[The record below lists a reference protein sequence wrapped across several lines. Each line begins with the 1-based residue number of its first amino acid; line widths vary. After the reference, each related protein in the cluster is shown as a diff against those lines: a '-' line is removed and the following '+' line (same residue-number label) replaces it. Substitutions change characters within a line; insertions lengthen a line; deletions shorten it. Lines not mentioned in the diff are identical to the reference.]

1 MRTLL
6 PVNLKVWPEL
16 LVDAALP
23 WIERLNSTVDL
34 LYVEELEQPR
44 AKVKDPEV
52 QAVIDAHL
60 ETARQEIVHA
70 LQAQLDRIPEAFRG
84 GMVLDHGNPA
94 AAIVRRSVDYDFVIC
109 GNDGR
114 TGVSGL
120 FGSMSESLV
129 RGFRKPVLLL
139 RVRPD
144 R

>member
-1 MRTLL
+1 MRILL
-6 PVNLKVWPEL
+6 PVNLNAWPEL
-16 LVDAALP
+16 LVDAAMP
-23 WIERLNSTVDL
+23 WVIRMGATVDL
-34 LYVEELEQPR
+34 LYVDELEQPR
-44 AKVKDPEV
+44 ARVRDPGV
-52 QAVIDAHL
+52 QAVIEANLSAAHHKVDDAL
-60 ETARQEIVHA
+60 T
-70 LQAQLDRIPEAFRG
+70 AQLERIPAAHRG
-84 GMVLDHGNPA
+84 APVMEHGNPA
-94 AAIVRRSVDYDFVIC
+94 EAIVRRSVDYDLVIC